1 MNTRKKVLYVITKSN
16 WGGAQ
21 RYVYDLATRLPTEQF
36 EIAVVCGGRGLL
48 VDRLEKVGVRVISP
62 PALSRDIKIA
72 RDITAFWQLVRL
84 FVNEQPDIIH
94 LSSSKAGGLGAVA
107 ARIASLATGHR
118 VLVTFT
124 AHGWALREERPWW
137 QRLAIIAASWCA
149 ALFQDRIIVLS
160 NTDYRTAELLAS
172 SRKLIR
178 IAHGIEK
185 PRFLPRG
192 EARDFFAKKLSQ
204 RFYRNE
210 PLIGVIAEL
219 TRNKGLNY
227 LIDAISRAMPK
238 IKSSKFKV
246 IIMGDGEDRPKLQ
259 REIDARGMD
268 ELVYLAGFIPDAAH
282 YLRGFDL
289 VVLPSVK
296 EGLPYALLEAMHAGV
311 PIIASRV
318 GGIPDLI
325 KDKESGLLV
334 PPRRPESLAQAIAFL
349 MEDSRRGVLLAHAAE
364 KRVTRE
370 HGIEA
375 MIQKTIAVYSYR

>member
-1 MNTRKKVLYVITKSN
+1 MKKKKILYVITKSV

-36 EIAVVCGGRGLL
+36 EIGVVCGGQGLL
-48 VDRLEKVGVRVISP
+48 VDRLEKAGVRVISP
-62 PALSRDIKIA
+62 PALSRDIRIA
-72 RDITAFWQLVRL
+72 RDITAFWQLVRV
-84 FVNEQPDIIH
+84 FASERPDIIH
-94 LSSSKAGGLGAVA
+94 LNSSKVGGLGAVA

-118 VLVTFT
+118 ALVTFT

-160 NTDYRTAELLAS
+160 NADYRIAELFAAR
-172 SRKLIR
+172 RKLIR
-178 IAHGIEK
+178 VAHGIEK

-192 EARDFFAKKLSQ
+192 EGRDFFAHKLNQ
-204 RFYRNE
+204 HLYRNE

-227 LIDAISRAMPK
+227 LIDAVNQVKSK
-238 IKSSKFKV
+238 IKSLKFKV
-246 IIMGDGEDRPKLQ
+246 IIMGDGEDRAKLQ
-259 REIDARGMD
+259 QEIDAHGLGER
-268 ELVYLAGFIPDAAH
+268 VYLAGFIPDAAH
-282 YLRGFDL
+282 YLHGFDL

-325 KDKESGLLV
+325 EDKKSGLLV
-334 PPRRPESLAQAIAFL
+334 PPRHPGALAQAIALL
-349 MEDSRRGVLLAHAAE
+349 MADFKRGALLARAAE
-364 KRVTRE
+364 KRASTE
-370 HGIEA
+370 HRIEA
-375 MIQKTIAVYSYR
+375 MIQKTIAVYLYR